1 MRTEAEIDAIR
12 RRVINVV
19 GHALRTPITTLCGM
33 ALELASQATDDDELA
48 NTPDSS
54 AARAVLADGV
64 RRNAR
69 IVEQL
74 LDDLLVASDVATALP
89 VEDAVAVDIGAAG
102 ERAWGLL
109 GDPRPLVI
117 DGPPALAQ
125 AQAAAVDNVLTKLL
139 DNAVRYG
146 QGEVELRLGA
156 REGYV
161 RADVVSGG
169 GALPTEEELALS
181 IEPFYRGEHAVMAAA
196 GLGIGLT
203 VARAL
208 AEQAGGSLAIRVDDD
223 RFIATI
229 ELPAA

>member
-1 MRTEAEIDAIR
+1 VRTEAEIDAIR

-33 ALELASQATDDDELA
+33 ALELARQATNDDELA
-48 NTPDSS
+48 RADSPGT
-54 AARAVLADGV
+54 REVLADGV

-69 IVEQL
+69 IVERL

-89 VEDAVAVDIGAAG
+89 VDEVVAVDLGTAA
-102 ERAWGLL
+102 ERVWATL
-109 GDPRPLVI
+109 GDPRPLVVE
-117 DGPPALAQ
+117 GPTALAL
-125 AQAAAVDNVLTKLL
+125 AQAAAVDNALTKLL
-139 DNAVRYG
+139 DNALRYG
-146 QGEVELRLGA
+146 QDEVELRLGA
-156 REGYV
+156 RDGYV

-169 GALPTEEELALS
+169 GALPTEEELPLS

-208 AEQAGGSLAIRVDDD
+208 AEQAGGSVAIRVESD

-229 ELPAA
+229 ELPAR